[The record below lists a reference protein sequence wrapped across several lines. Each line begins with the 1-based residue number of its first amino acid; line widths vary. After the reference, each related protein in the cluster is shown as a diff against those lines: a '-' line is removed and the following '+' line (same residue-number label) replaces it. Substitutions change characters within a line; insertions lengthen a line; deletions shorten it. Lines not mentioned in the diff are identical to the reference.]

1 MRNVLGC
8 GSFLIVS
15 GRVLLSDVSSPP
27 REVRTPAA
35 DDDRRD
41 GRDSPRRTG
50 SARAVA
56 PRTKTA
62 AGRRRAAAG
71 GPPGD
76 TAPRAGHR
84 PPPPRAPGP
93 RPRVTASPSMGHRPE
108 KTRQAGER
116 PRHGRAR
123 RIRADR
129 TVSGPAVGHRDQAQP
144 PAPAALARRAPL
156 FQRSPCSHV
165 HVSEDSSAKCIWI
178 GQLLAGVLFFFGSLL
193 CGVL

>member
-1 MRNVLGC
+1 VRNVLGC

-56 PRTKTA
+56 PRTKTTV
-62 AGRRRAAAG
+62 GRRCAAAG
-71 GPPGD
+71 GPPD
-76 TAPRAGHR
+76 DNAPRAGHR

-108 KTRQAGER
+108 KNEAGRRATPAR
-116 PRHGRAR
+116 PRAPNPSRQNGQRPRCRPPRPGAASSPRRAR
-123 RIRADR
+123 PQSAP
-129 TVSGPAVGHRDQAQP
+129 V
-144 PAPAALARRAPL
+144 PAAPMLA
-156 FQRSPCSHV
+156 F
-165 HVSEDSSAKCIWI
+165 WI
-178 GQLLAGVLFFFGSLL
+178 HHEKFFFPP
-193 CGVL
+193 